1 MSRAR
6 PNKSSLCHRSQNAAH
21 KGALAIN
28 EWLKVA
34 DRESR
39 YSKCIIIVRTR
50 GGALLRGEK
59 GKMEYEYMMGGE
71 IFCRRIF
78 FEF

>member
-34 DRESR
+34 DRESH

-50 GGALLRGEK
+50 DGALLRGKK
-59 GKMEYEYMMGGE
+59 GKMGYDGW
-71 IFCRRIF
+71 
-78 FEF
+78 

>member
-1 MSRAR
+1 
-6 PNKSSLCHRSQNAAH
+6 
-21 KGALAIN
+21 
-28 EWLKVA
+28 VA